1 MVHILV
7 GRFDHVDEVHVG
19 DVVQFLCAEFAHA
32 DDGEAHVL
40 AALGFVAGDGQ
51 RAFERRVR
59 EVGQFA
65 ADGRLDGGRVVRHGI
80 LGDDGG
86 QLVPVA
92 GTQGRGRFGQILGG
106 DGHGRFVRVRADR
119 LEQTCTALRV
129 IEQMAVAVV
138 DCCRLH
144 KLRLEAHELAHRVG
158 DAEHR
163 DQTLQGVVVGDDVFQ
178 IALA

>member
-1 MVHILV
+1 MVHVLV

-65 ADGRLDGGRVVRHGI
+65 ADGRLDGGRVVCHGI

-92 GTQGRGRFGQILGG
+92 GTQGRGRFG
-106 DGHGRFVRVRADR
+106 
-119 LEQTCTALRV
+119 
-129 IEQMAVAVV
+129 
-138 DCCRLH
+138 
-144 KLRLEAHELAHRVG
+144 
-158 DAEHR
+158 
-163 DQTLQGVVVGDDVFQ
+163 
-178 IALA
+178 